1 MARPSAARV
10 AEAALLAS
18 AGALLV
24 TLGWVLLV
32 PLGPPPAADGGGPVV
47 LDAPTRAGLFAQ
59 FDPFARDGAAAGVGS
74 GAGALPLTLLGTRS
88 AADGEGGAAILA
100 GADGVQRAVPVGEE
114 AMPGVRLAQVAFDHV
129 VLQRPGG
136 AVVLR
141 LAGARQEATAPAP
154 ATLRFRLSEAGG
166 VPALVAQGAEGR
178 ALGLLPGDRIVA
190 VEGVAVRDARA
201 APQLEAAMQ
210 SGRAVAVTVRR
221 GDRALALS
229 LGAAQ

>member
-24 TLGWVLLV
+24 MLGWVLLV
-32 PLGPPPAADGGGPVV
+32 PLGPPPAADGSGPVV

-59 FDPFARDGAAAGVGS
+59 FDPFARDGAAAG
-74 GAGALPLTLLGTRS
+74 AGGESLPLTLLGTRS
-88 AADGEGGAAILA
+88 AADGQGGAAILA

-141 LAGARQEATAPAP
+141 LSGARQEASAPAP

-166 VPALVAQGAEGR
+166 VPALMAQGAEGQ

-210 SGRAVAVTVRR
+210 SGRAVAVTVLR

>member
-1 MARPSAARV
+1 
-10 AEAALLAS
+10 
-18 AGALLV
+18 
-24 TLGWVLLV
+24 
-32 PLGPPPAADGGGPVV
+32 
-47 LDAPTRAGLFAQ
+47 
-59 FDPFARDGAAAGVGS
+59 
-74 GAGALPLTLLGTRS
+74 LTLLGTRS
-88 AADGEGGAAILA
+88 AADGQGGAAILA

-166 VPALVAQGAEGR
+166 VPALAAQGAEGR

-201 APQLEAAMQ
+201 ATQLEAAMQ

>member
-24 TLGWVLLV
+24 MLGWVLLV

-59 FDPFARDGAAAGVGS
+59 FDPFARDDTP
-74 GAGALPLTLLGTRS
+74 GAGAGGAESLPLTLLGTRS
-88 AADGEGGAAILA
+88 TPDGQGGAAILA
-100 GADGVQRAVPVGEE
+100 GADGVQRAVAVGEE
-114 AMPGVRLAQVAFDHV
+114 AMPGVRLARVAFDHV

-136 AVVLR
+136 TVVLR
-141 LAGARQEATAPAP
+141 LAGARQEAAASAP
-154 ATLRFRLSEAGG
+154 ATLRFRLSAEGG
-166 VPALVAQGAEGR
+166 APALVAQGAQGR
-178 ALGLLPGDRIVA
+178 ALGLMPGDRIVA
-190 VEGVAVRDARA
+190 VEGVAVRDVRA
-201 APQLEAAMQ
+201 ARELEAAMQ

-221 GDRALALS
+221 GDRALPLS

>member
-1 MARPSAARV
+1 MARPSAARL

-24 TLGWVLLV
+24 MLGWVLLV

-59 FDPFARDGAAAGVGS
+59 FDPFARDGAAAG
-74 GAGALPLTLLGTRS
+74 AGGENLPLTLLGTRS
-88 AADGEGGAAILA
+88 AADGQSGAAILA

-141 LAGARQEATAPAP
+141 LAGARQEAAAPAP

-166 VPALVAQGAEGR
+166 VPALVAQGEEGR

-201 APQLEAAMQ
+201 ATELEATMQ
-210 SGRAVAVTVRR
+210 RGRAVAVTVRR
-221 GDRALALS
+221 GDRALPLS